1 MLYFIRKRIQKD
13 NDMRIEFTKMTG
25 AGNDFVVIDN
35 RAKRIRAASKVAR
48 ILCDRR
54 WGIGADG
61 LLLLEKSR
69 VAPYKMMYYNADGSY
84 GGMCGNG
91 GRCIAWFAFKK
102 GIAGKTHEFEALDHA
117 YAVKIRKNEV
127 VLTMKDPR
135 NLRIGDDILLDSGK
149 LRINSIDTGS
159 PHLVVSV
166 QDLPGDLSLNDVD
179 VLGIGRKLRFHSHF
193 LPSGTNVNF
202 VERAGGNAIRI
213 RTYERGVEDETL
225 ACGTGSIASAI
236 VGARL
241 WNLKSPVEVIPKSK
255 MPLRVAF
262 SEKDGVIGQ
271 VQLAGPASVVYT
283 GRIEL

>member
-1 MLYFIRKRIQKD
+1 
-13 NDMRIEFTKMTG
+13 MRIEFTKMTG

-35 RAKRIRAASKVAR
+35 RAKRIRAASRVAR

-69 VAPYKMMYYNADGSY
+69 VASYKMMYYNADGSY

-135 NLRIGDDILLDSGK
+135 NLRIGGEILLDSGK

-159 PHLVVSV
+159 PHVVV
-166 QDLPGDLSLNDVD
+166 PVEDLPGDVSLKDVD

-193 LPSGTNVNF
+193 MPSGTNVNF
-202 VERAGGNAIRI
+202 VERVGGNAIRI

-241 WNLKSPVEVIPKSK
+241 WNLKSPIKVIPKSK
-255 MPLRVAF
+255 MPLMIAF
-262 SEKDGVIGQ
+262 SDKDGAIGR

-283 GRIEL
+283 GEIEL